1 MLKEQCLPMKT
12 KEFFSF
18 LHTQSRE
25 KKTGE
30 FSVKENQAIPL
41 GKTVAIILVTEPGH
55 IGYVEYIFCGK
66 YILDEPTEIIS
77 IDLAS
82 VGGS

>member
-1 MLKEQCLPMKT
+1 MPSNEDKRVF
-12 KEFFSF
+12 FFSPYID
-18 LHTQSRE
+18 SRK

-30 FSVKENQAIPL
+30 FSVKENQAIPV
-41 GKTVAIILVTEPGH
+41 GETVAIILVTEPGH

>member
-1 MLKEQCLPMKT
+1 MPSNEDKRVF
-12 KEFFSF
+12 FFSPY
-18 LHTQSRE
+18 TDSR
-25 KKTGE
+25 KKTAE
-30 FSVKENQAIPL
+30 FSVKENQAIPV